1 MSRRIAG
8 LVLTVFL
15 SGCGGGQEPAPPAP
29 ESTAPAPAPKASL
42 YERLGGVDAITAV
55 TDAFI
60 AKAAADKRINMKL
73 AKSDVPRL
81 RFHLIE
87 QLCAAT
93 GGPCDYTGRD
103 MKTVHQNLGITD
115 GEFEA
120 LVENLVATLDQF
132 KVPAAEKDELLGIL
146 APLRSE
152 IVTMPGPA
160 TATPLPASFQ
170 PAPPLPAE
178 KIQTGPT
185 RK

>member
-1 MSRRIAG
+1 MAG
-8 LVLTVFL
+8 LVLAVFL
-15 SGCGGGQEPAPPAP
+15 VGCGGAQESATPAKEATPQAP
-29 ESTAPAPAPKASL
+29 QKSL

-60 AKAAADKRINMKL
+60 GKAAADTRINAKL

-103 MKTVHQNLGITD
+103 MPSVHKDLGITD

-120 LVENLVATLDQF
+120 LVEDLVAALDQF
-132 KVPAAEKDELLGIL
+132 KVPEAEKSELLGIL
-146 APLRSE
+146 GPLRSQ
-152 IVTMPGPA
+152 IVTVPGRA
-160 TATPLPASFQ
+160 TGTPLPPSFQ
-170 PAPPLPAE
+170 PAPALSAE
-178 KIQTGPT
+178 KIQGGPT